1 MNETIQKSVLHSTH
15 EELGGKMV
23 PFAGWEMPVQYSSIM
38 QEHSAVREKCGIFDI
53 SHMGEV
59 FITGPAAGEKLN
71 ALLTNDV
78 SKLSVGKGQYTLMLN
93 EQGGVIDDLILYRS
107 GDQSYFAVIN
117 AACIDR
123 DVSHMQQHL
132 SGEGVEFRDESA
144 AWSAMAI
151 QGPLAAD
158 IFAQVLPDAELPPR
172 NGFVQIDDLMICRT
186 GYTGEDGFE
195 FFCSH
200 ETATEWF
207 KKFIAAGAEPCGLGC
222 RDSLRLEVGFPL
234 NGSDLSE
241 DISPLEAGLGVFVS
255 LESADFI
262 GKNVL
267 LRQKANGLKQK
278 LVGIQYTG
286 KGAPPRAHY
295 SVENLNG
302 KRIGELTSGVFS
314 PSIKSGI
321 AMAYLPIEYSQ
332 IGTDVCIEVRGNTF
346 PAKVVKKPFYRK
358 D

>member
-1 MNETIQKSVLHSTH
+1 
-15 EELGGKMV
+15 MV

-38 QEHSAVREKCGIFDI
+38 QEHTAVREKCGIFDI

-59 FITGPAAGEKLN
+59 FITGPAAGERLN

-78 SKLSVGKGQYTLMLN
+78 SKLSIGKGQYTLMLN

-107 GDQSYFAVIN
+107 GEDSYFAVIN

-123 DVSHMQQHL
+123 DVPHMQQHL
-132 SGEGVEFRDESA
+132 AGDGVDFRNESDD
-144 AWSAMAI
+144 WSAMAV
-151 QGPLAAD
+151 QGPHAAD
-158 IFAQVLPDAELPPR
+158 IFSQVLPDMELPPR
-172 NGFVQIDDLMICRT
+172 NGILEKDGLIICRT

-195 FFCSH
+195 FFSPH
-200 ETATEWF
+200 DVAAEWF

-241 DISPLEAGLGVFVS
+241 DITPLESGLGFFVS
-255 LESADFI
+255 LDSADFL
-262 GKNVL
+262 GKEILVK
-267 LRQKANGLKQK
+267 QKADGLKRK

-295 SVENLNG
+295 AVESAQG
-302 KRIGELTSGVFS
+302 EVIGELTSGVFS
-314 PSIKSGI
+314 PSLKSGI
-321 AMAYLPIEYSQ
+321 GMAYLPIDHTK
-332 IGTDVCIEVRGNTF
+332 IGTDVCIEVRGKRF
-346 PAKVVKKPFYRK
+346 PAKVVKKPFYK
-358 D
+358 KG